1 MANTIPIPL
10 PLKGFYEG
18 SSYQDQPVGTTPSCL
33 NMRTRDPLTD
43 RLRLTTRLGIEKF
56 NASRVSGANAVVE
69 GLSVTRIDGR
79 VTYTPVESVPAE
91 PGIVAQVALPSY
103 TDCLDIQCDQQSNL
117 YVAAATSGGGTGRNF
132 VIKYNSALT
141 EQWQFAVPMQ
151 RNTDVVKAVRLD
163 EEGGIYVV
171 VQSSARSATGGPT
184 RIYKLEET
192 GLDFAPVRIAWA
204 VDAPQGGW
212 FTCCAV
218 GMGVMYAV
226 EDTNAGGV
234 YLHRWDDID
243 AANPNLTWSAKVRNT
258 AGEECYCIDIADDGG
273 AILGFVD
280 PTSPPAAVGH
290 VEKFGPTAPT
300 GGPPVTPVWTY
311 TNASGGIGQAV
322 KNKGGFIYTQGY
334 GTGGTPAYV
343 RKLVDA
349 GGSVSSSASRATAGG
364 TQFKGASSLDVD
376 DNGNVYLTTDDAGG
390 TDVILEKVVPAFSS
404 TAFDVTGDDLG
415 TAGTDA
421 MCVAV
426 DPKYAD
432 AGATVSG
439 GPIAEYIYVG
449 TVADSVTHYA
459 VHKLRIA
466 NVATSA
472 GTPRE
477 TFSVAVAA
485 NGDIRKVTSAAVSS
499 PSGFPSLDAS
509 RWIAAAAGLNV
520 VLFTDGRQ
528 YKKLDLLNGTNGTV
542 SDWNASA
549 GEIPRRGR
557 LLSIWQNCANLAGF
571 EENAHQ
577 WAMSARGD
585 FDFWD
590 FFPAATGGPTAVLG
604 SDSRAGLCPDAINC
618 LAPWTDDLQIFGCD
632 HTIQRMTGHPLD
644 DGRFDVVSDITGM
657 AWGRPFCKDPN
668 GVLYFVGSRGGF
680 FRLIPGSAPDEIS
693 LDPLSDRFRDMDIG
707 AYRIRLVWNDR
718 EKGVHVFITPY
729 TPGTTTHYFWSAR
742 ENAWLPDRFAST
754 NHDPMSAWITDGDA
768 ATDRLLL
775 MGCQDGYIRK
785 WSESTKNDDGSAIDS
800 WVYIPVIMP
809 PGEYRRLNN
818 WRAVMAMSSDDAT
831 LTAYELECPDFNLIN
846 ADPLSATS
854 SITATFS
861 ATVSA
866 GRNEGIHEPVR
877 GNAVLVRVRNNTVD
891 KRWSIESLTADE
903 GEAGRS
909 RKA

>member
-1 MANTIPIPL
+1 MAQTLTIPL
-10 PLKGFYEG
+10 PIKGLHEG

-33 NMRTRDPLTD
+33 NIRNRDSLSD
-43 RLRLTTRLGIEKF
+43 RLRPTSRLGIDKF

-69 GLSVTRIDGR
+69 GLGVTRIDGR

-91 PGIVAQVALPSY
+91 PGIIAQTTLPSN
-103 TDCLDIQCDQQSNL
+103 TDCLDIQCDAQSNL
-117 YVAAATSGGGTGRNF
+117 FVAAATSGGGTGRNL
-132 VIKYNSALT
+132 VVKYNSSLV
-141 EQWQFAVPMQ
+141 EQWRCSLPMQ
-151 RNTDVVKAVRLD
+151 RNTDVVKSVRLD
-163 EEGGIYVV
+163 EEGGIYAV
-171 VQSSARSATGGPT
+171 VQSSTRSATGGPT

-192 GLDFAPVRIAWA
+192 GLDFAPVRIAWM

-218 GMGVMYAV
+218 GGGAMYAV

-243 AANPNLTWSAKVRNT
+243 AVDPRLTWSAKVRNA

-273 AILGFVD
+273 AVLGFVD

-311 TNASGGIGQAV
+311 TTAAGGIGQAV
-322 KNKGGFIYTQGY
+322 KNKNGYIYSMGY
-334 GTGGTPAYV
+334 GAGGTPIYV
-343 RKLVDA
+343 RKLLDA
-349 GGSVSSSASRATAGG
+349 GSSVSSSAAFANSAA
-364 TQFKGASSLDVD
+364 TQFKGASALDVD
-376 DNGNVYLTTDDAGG
+376 ENGNVYLTIDDAGG
-390 TDVILEKVVPAFSS
+390 TDKIVEKVGSGFASV
-404 TAFDVTGDDLG
+404 AFDVTGDDLG

-421 MCVAV
+421 MCIAV

-432 AGATVSG
+432 AGATTAG
-439 GPIAEYIYVG
+439 GPIAEFIYVG
-449 TVADSVTHYA
+449 TVADSSTKYA
-459 VHKLRIA
+459 LHKLRIA

-477 TFSVAVAA
+477 TFNVAVAA
-485 NGDIRKVTSAAVSS
+485 NGDIRKVTSSAVST
-499 PSGFPSLDAS
+499 PSGSPTLDAS
-509 RWIAAAAGLNV
+509 RWIAAVAGLNV

-528 YKKLDLLNGTNGTV
+528 YKKMDLLNGTNGTV
-542 SDWNASA
+542 SDWTPSA

-557 LLSIWQNCANLAGF
+557 LLSIWQNCANVAGF

-590 FFPAATGGPTAVLG
+590 FFPAATGGPKAVLG
-604 SDSRAGLCPDAINC
+604 SDSRAGLCPDSINC

-657 AWGRPFCKDPN
+657 AWGRPYCKDPN
-668 GVLYFVGSRGGF
+668 GVMYFVGSRGGF
-680 FRLIPGSAPDEIS
+680 FRLVPGATPDEIS
-693 LDPLSDRFRDMDIG
+693 LDPLSDRFRDLDIG

-729 TPGTTTHYFWSAR
+729 TPGTTTHFFWAAR
-742 ENAWLPDRFAST
+742 ENAWFPDRFAST
-754 NHDPMSAWITDGDA
+754 SFDPMSVWVSDGDA
-768 ATDRLLL
+768 ATDRVML
-775 MGCQDGYIRK
+775 MGGQDGYLRYF
-785 WSESTKNDDGSAIDS
+785 SESAKNDDGSAIDS
-800 WVYIPVIMP
+800 WLYLPVIMP
-809 PGEYRRLNN
+809 PAENRRLNN
-818 WRAVMAMSSDDAT
+818 WRAVMAVGVDDAT
-831 LTAYELECPDFNLIN
+831 LSAYELECPDFNLIN
-846 ADPLSATS
+846 TDPLSATS

-861 ATVSA
+861 TTISA

-877 GNAVLVRVRNNTVD
+877 GNAVLVRVRNNTTGR
-891 KRWSIESLTADE
+891 RWSLESLTVEE
-903 GEAGRS
+903 GMAGRS
-909 RKA
+909 RKG